1 MQRRPTPVW
10 QTRPALAII
19 YPLFLGLILFFGNA
33 SLSRAQQKAIPKPE
47 ETLGF
52 KVGADFQLATYEQSL
67 SYFRK
72 LDEASDLVKLVYV
85 GETSEGRPWYFALIS
100 SKSNLDNLD
109 KYRAIAQRLAHPV
122 GLTDEEARKLSRDG
136 KPFVHIDGGLHASE
150 VAGAQHTIAL
160 AYDILTKADD
170 PKIKSMLDNVIL
182 MLWPS
187 LNPDGQTMIGDW
199 YKSNVGTPF
208 EVAPPPFLYQKYV
221 GHDNNRD
228 AYMLNM
234 IESRVVARTWREWEP
249 SIIFVHHQTSPFPTR
264 IWLPPF
270 AEPIASQTP
279 PIIAREVNM
288 IGMAMAQALESN
300 GQKGATHMGTGFDAW
315 YPGYIDYMPVLQ
327 NIPAFWTET
336 ALYNYA
342 TPHFYTIR
350 DFPKDKN
357 EFRVESL
364 YSSPWPGG
372 WWRISDAMA
381 YMETASLA
389 TLDYAAKY
397 GDVLLYNRY
406 QSGRNTIK
414 KYEQEPPYAYFIPQK
429 QRDLARPA
437 ELLRRL
443 AFHGIRIG
451 QLSKDVAFDGRNY
464 PKGTWVIPMN
474 QEFAEL
480 TKQLLDV
487 QAYPDLR
494 EFPGGPP
501 EQPYDAAGWT
511 LPLQFELS
519 VIPAMIPLT
528 TDLKGAIQLVSGT
541 GKDWKTDDHKDA
553 APADFVTG
561 IGFDTNPVSAGI
573 KAPEGKLT
581 GAGTVALVNPA
592 ENNAFKVVAR
602 AIKAGG
608 TVKYQKDS
616 QRYAISGVAR
626 ATLEPWIKDLG
637 VTAELTANG
646 AGASVKPR
654 IALYKPWTA
663 SMDEGWT
670 QWVLE
675 QFEFPFVTVTNA
687 DILAG
692 DLNDRFDVV
701 LIASDRPR
709 NIKEGFAKG
718 AVPPAYEGGLGT
730 LGAANLD
737 NFVQQ
742 GGTLICLNASSDYAI
757 EALQLPVKNVVAG
770 VNSKDFFTG
779 GSLLEIETD
788 ATHPVMAGMPAKAAV
803 FVEGSPVFATLEG
816 FKGQALAKFAPGGS
830 PLRSGY
836 LLGEKY
842 LHGYAASL
850 DVQHGKGHVILHG
863 FRPQWRGQPLGTYRV
878 LLNSVLYGGELAKG
892 AYGLAEFWKSPKAK
906 TDDKN

>member
-1 MQRRPTPVW
+1 MNISPLYLLKRISFLVGCW
-10 QTRPALAII
+10 CWLMGVPALA
-19 YPLFLGLILFFGNA
+19 
-33 SLSRAQQKAIPKPE
+33 QQKTIPKPE

-52 KVGADFQLATYEQSL
+52 PVGADFKLATYEQSL
-67 SYFRK
+67 AYFKK
-72 LDEASDLVKLVYV
+72 LDEASDLIKLVHV

-100 SKSNLDNLD
+100 SKKNLDNID
-109 KYRAIAQRLAHPV
+109 KYRAIAQRLAHPAE
-122 GLTDEEARKLSRDG
+122 LTDEDAKKLSLEG
-136 KPFVHIDGGLHASE
+136 KPLVHIDGGLHASE
-150 VAGAQHTIAL
+150 VAGAQHTISL
-160 AYDILTKADD
+160 AYDMLSKADD
-170 PKIKSMLDNVIL
+170 PKMKNILDNVIL
-182 MLWPS
+182 LLWPS

-199 YKSNVGTPF
+199 YKSNVGTPY

-249 SIIFVHHQTSPFPTR
+249 NIIFVHHQTSPFPTR

-342 TPHFYTIR
+342 TPHFYTVR

-397 GDVLLYNRY
+397 SDVLLYNRY

-429 QRDLARPA
+429 QRDPARPA

-451 QLSKDVAFDGRNY
+451 HLTKDVAFDGRNY

-474 QEFAEL
+474 QEYGEL

-511 LPLQFELS
+511 LPLQFELH
-519 VIPAMIPLT
+519 VIPAVTPLPAEV
-528 TDLKGAIQLVSGT
+528 KSAIQMVAGT
-541 GKDWKTDDHKDA
+541 PKDWKTDDKKDA
-553 APADFVTG
+553 YPADFVTG

-573 KAPEGKLT
+573 KAPEGRLT
-581 GAGTVALVNPA
+581 GTGTVALVNPA
-592 ENNAFKVVAR
+592 ENNAFKVISR
-602 AIKAGG
+602 AMKAGG
-608 TVKYQKDS
+608 LVKYSKDAQK
-616 QRYAISGVAR
+616 YAISGVGKV
-626 ATLEPWIKDLG
+626 TLEGWIKDLG
-637 VTAELTANG
+637 LTAELTANT
-646 AGASVKPR
+646 AGATVKPR
-654 IALYKPWTA
+654 IAVYKPWTA

-670 QWVLE
+670 HWVLE
-675 QFEFPFVTVTNA
+675 QFEVPFVNITNT
-687 DILAG
+687 DVLAG
-692 DLNDRFDVV
+692 DLSDRFDVI

-709 NIKEGFAKG
+709 NIKDGFAKG
-718 AVPPAYEGGLGT
+718 LVPPAYEGGLGE
-730 LGAANLD
+730 LGASNLS
-737 NFVQQ
+737 NFVSQ
-742 GGTLICLNASSDYAI
+742 GGTLVCLNTSSDYAI
-757 EALQLPVKNVVAG
+757 EALHLPVKNVVAG

-788 ATHPVMAGMPAKAAV
+788 ATHPVMAGMPVKAAV
-803 FVEGSPVFATLEG
+803 FVEGSPVFATLDG
-816 FKGQALAKFAPGGS
+816 FKGQALATFASSGS

-878 LLNSVLYGGELAKG
+878 LLNSVLYGGEVARGK
-892 AYGLAEFWKSPKAK
+892 YGSPEFWKSPVVLPVK
-906 TDDKN
+906 